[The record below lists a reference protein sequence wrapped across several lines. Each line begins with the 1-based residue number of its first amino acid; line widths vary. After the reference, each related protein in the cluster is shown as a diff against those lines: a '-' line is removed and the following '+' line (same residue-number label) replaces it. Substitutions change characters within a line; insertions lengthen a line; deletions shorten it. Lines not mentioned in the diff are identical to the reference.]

1 MKKNKEELK
10 NEITQELKEQ
20 DLPLI
25 TSEEADE
32 NKDHEQQLI
41 FKLVLLDG
49 NEMLHLS
56 DNLSQKH
63 RLTHVLC
70 GLVQKTIRLRLSMH
84 VPLDKLD
91 ELTKRREEVVL
102 MSYPLSLPVCK
113 NCEFIAKLKT
123 K

>member
-10 NEITQELKEQ
+10 NEITQERKEEEI
-20 DLPLI
+20 I
-25 TSEEADE
+25 TSEEEAGED
-32 NKDHEQQLI
+32 KDHKQQLI
-41 FKLVLLDG
+41 FKLILLDG

-56 DNLSQKH
+56 DNFSQKQ
-63 RLTHVLC
+63 RLTDVLC
-70 GLVQKTIRLRLSMH
+70 GIVQETSRLRLSMH

-102 MSYPLSLPVCK
+102 MSYPLTLPVCQD
-113 NCEFIAKLKT
+113 CEFIAKLKT

>member
-1 MKKNKEELK
+1 MKRKKEELK
-10 NEITQELKEQ
+10 NEITEGRKEQ

-25 TSEEADE
+25 TSKEADE

-56 DNLSQKH
+56 DNSSQKQ
-63 RLTHVLC
+63 RLTQVLC
-70 GLVQKTIRLRLSMH
+70 GIVQKTISLRLSMN

-91 ELTKRREEVVL
+91 ELTKRREEVEL
-102 MSYPLSLPVCK
+102 MSYPLTLQVCQD
-113 NCEFIAKLKT
+113 CESIAKLKT

>member
-10 NEITQELKEQ
+10 NEITQERKEEEI
-20 DLPLI
+20 I
-25 TSEEADE
+25 TSEEEAGED
-32 NKDHEQQLI
+32 KDHKQQLI
-41 FKLVLLDG
+41 FKLILLDG

-56 DNLSQKH
+56 DNFIQKQ
-63 RLTHVLC
+63 RLTDVLC
-70 GLVQKTIRLRLSMH
+70 GIVQETSRLRLSMH

-102 MSYPLSLPVCK
+102 MSYPLTLPVCQD
-113 NCEFIAKLKT
+113 CEFIAKLKT